1 MTDLEP
7 LFERMAPRLFRYAS
21 AILGSPA
28 DAEEVVQDVL
38 MAYAGLG
45 KEKPGSPEGW
55 LLKATRNAALKQAEK
70 ARRRL
75 ALLRKG
81 AVLLVPREGADPE
94 QAALAEKASGALA
107 LLPVEQ
113 REAVAL
119 HLFEGLSFREIAEAA
134 EVPQDTVASRYRYGI
149 AKLKGILDERG

>member
-21 AILGSPA
+21 AILGSAA

-38 MAYAGLG
+38 VAYAEL
-45 KEKPGSPEGW
+45 KQAPESPEGW
-55 LLKATRNAALKQAEK
+55 LLKAARNASLKQVEK

-75 ALLRKG
+75 RLLRKNV
-81 AVLLVPREGADPE
+81 VLLVPREGSDPE
-94 QAALAEKASGALA
+94 QAVLAEKASKALA

-119 HLFEGLSFREIAEAA
+119 HLFEGLTFKEIAEAA
-134 EVPQDTVASRYRYGI
+134 EAPLDTIASRYRYGI
-149 AKLKGILDERG
+149 DKLREILDEPR